1 MIGPDGVSLPISVLA
16 EFLNLFKSFILISLT
31 NTKKILVF
39 SYVCIYMYVYCHTC
53 KYFYV
58 CVCYTIPQR
67 SLVSYS
73 LWGPKESDTSECN
86 DDGTLYIHIYMERE
100 RNLVKVSY
108 KMIWEKC
115 DIFIT

>member
-1 MIGPDGVSLPISVLA
+1 MYIVTHV
-16 EFLNLFKSFILISLT
+16 
-31 NTKKILVF
+31 NTFMCV
-39 SYVCIYMYVYCHTC
+39 YVTLSHR
-53 KYFYV
+53 
-58 CVCYTIPQR
+58 QR